1 MCVYAG
7 ALLVS
12 CTPMTPRADD
22 APQAAPGASSPR
34 VLRVG
39 PREALTVPSAA
50 ARVARDGDTIEIEAG
65 IYASDAAV
73 WRQHRLTIRGVGGRA
88 HIRADGAQAEGKGTW
103 IIKGN
108 DATVLGVEFSG
119 AKVPDNNGAAI
130 RLEGRNLTLRDCY
143 FHDNENGILTSPDP
157 ASDVVIE
164 HSEFAHNGS
173 GDGLTHNIYIGKIK
187 SFTLRYSYSH
197 HAHVGHLVKSR
208 AIENHILYNRLTGED
223 GDASYE
229 IDLPQDG
236 LSFIIGNLI
245 QQGPNT
251 GNSTLVSYGEE
262 FPRTNGRQELYVI
275 NNTLVNDHAS
285 GTFLFV
291 SNGTMAY
298 IVNNIFLGPGTV
310 LTGPGE
316 SRNNVTGRRSDFVDP
331 SHFDYRLKARAAA
344 VGRGMEPGSA
354 NGISLRPAEEYVHK
368 AQRRPRSNSGKLDA
382 GALEYRPDDR
392 P

>member
-1 MCVYAG
+1 MAICMYAG

-12 CTPMTPRADD
+12 CTPVTP
-22 APQAAPGASSPR
+22 
-34 VLRVG
+34 
-39 PREALTVPSAA
+39 
-50 ARVARDGDTIEIEAG
+50 
-65 IYASDAAV
+65 
-73 WRQHRLTIRGVGGRA
+73 
-88 HIRADGAQAEGKGTW
+88 RADGAQAEGKGTW

-130 RLEGRNLTLRDCY
+130 RLEGRSLTLRDCY

-197 HAHVGHLVKSR
+197 HAHEGHLVKSR
-208 AIENHILYNRLTGED
+208 AVENHILYNRLTGED

-262 FPRTNGRQELYVI
+262 FPRTNGRQELYLI

-291 SNGTMAY
+291 SNGTKAY
-298 IVNNIFLGPGTV
+298 IVNNIFVGPGTV

-344 VGRGMEPGSA
+344 VGRGIEPGSA
-354 NGISLRPAEEYVHK
+354 NGIPLRPTEEYVHK
-368 AQRRPRSNSGKLDA
+368 AQRRPRSNSGKLDV
-382 GALEYRPDDR
+382 GALEYRPDGR